1 MEEIIAER
9 IRQFEITYGIQP
21 NGILINHKT
30 YTDMVNNE
38 YTAFL
43 SFNGIPMYRTVDL
56 PENEIKF
63 IL

>member
-9 IRQFEITYGIQP
+9 IRQFEITYGVEP
-21 NGILINHKT
+21 NGILVNHRSVGTLVGDKLT
-30 YTDMVNNE
+30 PHSY
-38 YTAFL
+38 
-43 SFNGIPMYRTVDL
+43 NGIPIYRTVDL